1 MVLFPR
7 KGDQLRAH
15 SVFFQASQVR
25 DKDIGITSGMGVS
38 RASGSS
44 VTIAAGYYKY
54 NNAIGSYAGTTLT
67 GVPAAGSGKHRYDI
81 VVFDC
86 STASAKYIQ
95 GSEDIPSP
103 YPGGF
108 LNNLVPS
115 PPEIESEA
123 QIILAVYKVTSAGI
137 PDENQ
142 GKYCV
147 SGVANIQVA
156 LNDTLGVT
164 GGNSHKTRHQSG
176 GADAIKID
184 DLAAG
189 DDNTDLNASTTKH
202 GLMQKYP
209 GTPQAL
215 KGDGTWLT
223 RYFEIDFPFGN
234 GSDVIEN
241 YETRECS
248 VPINCK
254 IIRMDL
260 WEVGRI
266 AGSAKSS
273 VYIHNLGADRGSAVL
288 SLNIAAGNTYN
299 TATGLSTPVSANKII
314 RADAGITTTA
324 KHLVLRLVC
333 EAT

>member
-209 GTPQAL
+209 NTAQAL
-215 KGDGTWLT
+215 KGDGSWIT

-234 GSDVIEN
+234 RQDVIE
-241 YETRECS
+241 YQIQEFA
-248 VPINCK
+248 VPVNCK
-254 IIRMDL
+254 ITRVDF
-260 WEVGRI
+260 WEVGQI
-266 AGSAKSS
+266 VGGITCDL
-273 VYIHNLGADRGSAVL
+273 YIHNIGAARGSVVKHFAI
-288 SLNIAAGNTYN
+288 SPGYSYSTESGLNT
-299 TATGLSTPVSANKII
+299 SVSAHKVI
-314 RADAGITTTA
+314 RAEVGNTTTA
-324 KHLVLRLVC
+324 KQVVVRLFC

>member
-86 STASAKYIQ
+86 STASAKYIR

-189 DDNTDLNASTTKH
+189 DDNTDLNASTSKH

-209 GTPQAL
+209 NTAQAL
-215 KGDGTWLT
+215 KGDGSWIT

-241 YETRECS
+241 FQYQEVA

-254 IIRMDL
+254 ITRVDF
-260 WEVGRI
+260 WEIQRIVG
-266 AGSAKSS
+266 AATAEL
-273 VYIHNLGADRGSAVL
+273 YIHDLGAVRGDQVD
-288 SLNIAAGNTYN
+288 NFVIAAGQSYYTES
-299 TATGLSTPVSANKII
+299 GLN
-314 RADAGITTTA
+314 ITVAQHKVIQIVLGYTSTA
-324 KHLVLRLVC
+324 KQVVVRLFC

>member
-147 SGVANIQVA
+147 RGVANIQVA

-209 GTPQAL
+209 NTAQAL
-215 KGDGTWLT
+215 KGDGSWIT

-234 GSDVIEN
+234 GQDVIETGLVQ
-241 YETRECS
+241 EVG
-248 VPINCK
+248 VPVNCR
-254 IIRMDL
+254 IIYMDI
-260 WEVGRI
+260 WEVGLVNS
-266 AGSAKSS
+266 SASLNL
-273 VYIHNLGADRGSAVL
+273 YMHNLGAAKGSVIWNL
-288 SLNIAAGNTYN
+288 YYTNGTS
-299 TATGLSTPVSANKII
+299 KISEPCDI
-314 RADAGITTTA
+314 GVAIH
-324 KHLVLRLVC
+324 KVLRFEVASITAAKQIVCRLFC